1 MKRLVVAFALLVTAA
16 CSTGPLQ
23 LANIQIGRSVN
34 PDRSIASITTQ
45 FKPGETIYV
54 SVQTA
59 AAGKGSIGVKWMYQ
73 GRVVAEP
80 VKQVDYNGPAS
91 TEFQMQGSG
100 GFPEGDYSVEIL
112 IDGVTVGTRNFRVI
126 AP

>member
-1 MKRLVVAFALLVTAA
+1 MLIAAA

-23 LANIQIGRSVN
+23 LANIQIGRSLN

-45 FKPGETIYV
+45 FKPSETIFV

-80 VKQVDYNGPAS
+80 VKQVDYDGPAS

-100 GFPEGDYSVEIL
+100 GFPEGEYSVEIL
-112 IDGVTVGTRNFRVI
+112 IDGVSVGTRNFRVV